1 MHFLAI
7 QIDTILISHQFLFAS
22 LFTCIPDLLKNNGIL
37 RGELAQK
44 IVGLKKKM
52 LSYGS
57 LLLLD
62 EQCILF

>member
-37 RGELAQK
+37 SGELAQK